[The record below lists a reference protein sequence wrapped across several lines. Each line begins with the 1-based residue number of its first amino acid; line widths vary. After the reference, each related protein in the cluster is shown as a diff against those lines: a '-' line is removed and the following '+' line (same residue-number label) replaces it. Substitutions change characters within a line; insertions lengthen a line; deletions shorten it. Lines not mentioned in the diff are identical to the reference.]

1 MRHISESAAVSVR
14 ASTSTIVDDR
24 AEARRATSHGIAPL
38 RTERGSCDPAIW
50 RPPRPESYTSGAL
63 LDVCNILRVS
73 SPAHNTEFGHCR
85 LSDLVINRFFLAVHE
100 LIKKLP

>member
-1 MRHISESAAVSVR
+1 
-14 ASTSTIVDDR
+14 
-24 AEARRATSHGIAPL
+24 
-38 RTERGSCDPAIW
+38 DPAIW

-85 LSDLVINRFFLAVHE
+85 LSDLVINRFFS
-100 LIKKLP
+100 IKRISDAIRLCGDRGLHTSTVAAIGA